1 MIRKMDSILRF
12 DVLSLFP
19 KTLEGFIAESIIA
32 RAIESGIIE
41 VNSLD
46 IRRWAEGKHRET
58 DDRPFGGGSGM
69 VMKPEPLFA
78 AVEDIAEDNTKIIYM
93 APDGEPLSSSLCKE
107 LSQEKHLLLLSGH
120 YEGVDQRVRDHLVTR
135 EVSVGDYVITN
146 GALAASV
153 LIDAVSRHVPNVL
166 GDEGSL
172 EDESFEEHLLAYPQY
187 TRPSEFRGMKV
198 PDVLL
203 SGNHSQIS
211 VWRESMRLEKTK
223 RLRPDLLKN

>member
-1 MIRKMDSILRF
+1 
-12 DVLSLFP
+12 
-19 KTLEGFIAESIIA
+19 
-32 RAIESGIIE
+32 
-41 VNSLD
+41 LD

-69 VMKPEPLFA
+69 VMKPEPLFSA
-78 AVEDIAEDNTKIIYM
+78 IEDIAEDHTNIVYM
-93 APDGEPLSSSLCKE
+93 APDGEPLTSSLCKE

-153 LIDAVSRHVPNVL
+153 LIDAVSRHIPNVL

-172 EDESFEEHLLAYPQY
+172 EDESFEAHLLAYPQY

-198 PDVLL
+198 PEVLL
-203 SGNHSQIS
+203 SGDHSQIRA
-211 VWRESMRLEKTK
+211 WRESMRLEKTK

>member
-78 AVEDIAEDNTKIIYM
+78 AVEDIAEDHTKIIYM

-172 EDESFEEHLLAYPQY
+172 EDESFEAA
-187 TRPSEFRGMKV
+187 SFGI
-198 PDVLL
+198 
-203 SGNHSQIS
+203 SSIHSPIRIS
-211 VWRESMRLEKTK
+211 WNEST
-223 RLRPDLLKN
+223 